1 MLIMGMTLHTLNG
14 TGLAYTLEYR
24 KNGGGVKIIGGLEMV
39 RYDNNEQ

>member
-24 KNGGGVKIIGGLEMV
+24 KNGGGGE
-39 RYDNNEQ
+39 NNRGVGNGSI